1 MVWWSLGWLLTC
13 MGCTC
18 SPPAVESE
26 APAAQQPNVLF
37 VMWDTVRAD
46 RMSLYGHTRQTT
58 PKLDAFADDA
68 LVFERAYAPDMWTL
82 PTHASMFTGLPPRA
96 HGASASYRWL
106 DEEHETLAEHFQEAG
121 FATYA
126 FSSNI
131 VAGPLMNVMQGFGE
145 QHYTYRGPYTRAAR
159 AAVKGKLI
167 ADDASTEISPM
178 WERGSQRDQDLWDKA
193 VFKDAAPLMTKAFL
207 RWMDERPD
215 DRPFFA
221 YLNFMEAHTPRI
233 PSASSRQRV
242 LDDMTRELGKKT
254 DQSLFTEVAWMVG
267 KHEYAAE
274 ELEAIRGVYDA
285 TLIDLDD
292 ATDTLFEGLRSR
304 GLLDNTVVVL
314 VSDHGESLGEHRL
327 LEHRYSVQDGL
338 LHVPLMIRYPDAV
351 TPGRRPEPVSTV
363 DLYATLLDL
372 TGVKGSSNEHIRSTS
387 LFATQRPA
395 YVASTLRDPYAST
408 LCSVVRAHPDVD
420 YQPWLYSYDAWI
432 EGDLKV
438 VQRSDGQRA
447 LYDLVRDP
455 GEQVDLSITRRE
467 DTERMVQAL
476 NNHLES
482 TKVYTP
488 TGSGTPPAA
497 HDDVSGLLEAL
508 GYADGE
514 AVDPSKSLVDQCTA
528 KEAPTPRKVP
538 RGRRGR
544 RAR

>member
-1 MVWWSLGWLLTC
+1 MVWLSLGWLLTC
-13 MGCTC
+13 LGCNC
-18 SPPAVESE
+18 SPTATEE
-26 APAAQQPNVLF
+26 ASVVQPPNVLF

-68 LVFERAYAPDMWTL
+68 MVFERAYAPGMWTL

-96 HGASASYRWL
+96 HGAGANYRWL
-106 DEEHETLAEHFQEAG
+106 DEGHDTLAEHFHGAG

-131 VAGPLMNVMQGFGE
+131 VAGPLMNVMQGFQE
-145 QHYTYRGPYTRAAR
+145 QHYTYRGPYTRPAR
-159 AAVKGKLI
+159 AAVKAKLI
-167 ADDASTEISPM
+167 ADDASTEMSPM
-178 WERGSQRDQDLWDKA
+178 WDRGSPRDQDLWDKA

-233 PSASSRQRV
+233 PSAWAREQI

-267 KHEYAAE
+267 KHEYTDD

-285 TLIDLDD
+285 TLLDLDD
-292 ATDTLFEGLRSR
+292 ATHALFEGLDAR
-304 GLLDNTVVVL
+304 GMLDNTVVVL

-338 LHVPLMIRYPDAV
+338 LHVPLMIRYPEAV
-351 TPGRRPEPVSTV
+351 KPGRRPEPVSTI

-372 TGVKGSSNEHIRSTS
+372 TGVKGSDDDNIRSTS
-387 LFATQRPA
+387 LFAAERPVH
-395 YVASTLRDPYAST
+395 VASTLRDPYAST
-408 LCSVVRAHPDVD
+408 LCSVVRVHPDVD
-420 YQPWLYSYDAWI
+420 YQPWLYTYDAWI
-432 EGDLKV
+432 EGDLKI
-438 VQRSDGQRA
+438 VQRSDGQRT
-447 LYDLVRDP
+447 LYDLSKDP
-455 GEQVDLSITRRE
+455 GEEHDLAPTRVE
-467 DTERMVQAL
+467 DADRLTRAL
-476 NNHLES
+476 NAYVDA
-482 TKVYTP
+482 TPVYTP
-488 TGSGTPPAA
+488 ADGGAPPAA
-497 HDDVSGLLEAL
+497 KDDVAGLLEAL

-528 KEAPTPRKVP
+528 KTDATPRKVP